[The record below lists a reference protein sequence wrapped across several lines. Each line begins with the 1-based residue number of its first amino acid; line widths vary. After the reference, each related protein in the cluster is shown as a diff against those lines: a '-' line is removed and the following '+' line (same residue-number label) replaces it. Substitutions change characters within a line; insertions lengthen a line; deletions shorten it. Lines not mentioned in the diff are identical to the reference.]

1 MQTIIQKLFAVKAFT
16 VVEALTSLLLG
27 GLLLALVIP
36 AVQYIGGGA
45 GVWGPT
51 RTQEVLVQRLYVD
64 SGGGKNG
71 NSHYMVGTDKGV
83 FEVDNGVLLW
93 QWNSDELYAQMKE
106 GKRYRLRTEGN
117 KIVGFFLQQYPYV
130 TAVEELP

>member
-1 MQTIIQKLFAVKAFT
+1 M
-16 VVEALTSLLLG
+16 VEVLIVLVIV
-27 GLLLALVIP
+27 GLVLAMVIP

-71 NSHYMVGTDKGV
+71 SSHYMVGTDKGV

-106 GKRYRLRTEGN
+106 GKRYRIRTEGN
-117 KIVGFFLQQYPYV
+117 KVVGFFLQEYPYI
-130 TAVEELP
+130 TAVEPLP